1 LIRSNINRL
10 VILIIAAL
18 LIPDV
23 GFALKITVKPKEV
36 IPGDVFIVKV
46 ETDGTKPAEAE
57 FLGSKINLYPIKENQ
72 FLAMVPVD
80 IDTAPAKY
88 NINITAGEDRYKT
101 EITVRHHEF
110 KTIKLTLPEEKVTL
124 SPEDEQRAA
133 SEVELLN
140 KIWPENTAPAW
151 NGRFKS
157 PIDTAVSTAFGV
169 KRIMNEKK
177 TSVHKGTD
185 FRGETG
191 ASVKAINSGIVVLTE
206 DLFFGGNTLI
216 VDHGM
221 GLYSVYM
228 HLSKF
233 SASKGE
239 KVSKAQVIGSV
250 GSTGRA
256 SGPHLH
262 MSVRLNGMS
271 INPESLFK
279 LEL

>member
-1 LIRSNINRL
+1 MKSNINRL
-10 VILIIAAL
+10 FILIVIAL
-18 LIPDV
+18 LMPNA
-23 GFALKITVKPKEV
+23 GFAFKVTVTPREV

-46 ETDGTKPAEAE
+46 ETDGTQSAMVE
-57 FLGSKINLYPIKENQ
+57 FMGSKINLYPLNENHL
-72 FLAMVPVD
+72 LAIVPVD
-80 IDTAPAKY
+80 IDITPGKY
-88 NINITAGEDRYKT
+88 GIDITEGEDRHKT
-101 EITVRHHEF
+101 EIIVRQHEF
-110 KTIKLTLPEEKVTL
+110 KTIKLTLPEGKVTL
-124 SPEDEQRAA
+124 SPEDEERAA
-133 SEVELLN
+133 REAELLN
-140 KIWPENTAPAW
+140 KIWPEITASAW
-151 NGRFKS
+151 SGRFTS
-157 PIDTAVSTAFGV
+157 PINSEVSTAFGV

-191 ASVKAINSGIVVLTE
+191 APVRTINSGTVILTE

-221 GLYSVYM
+221 GLYSIYM

-233 SASKGE
+233 GVSKGE
-239 KVSKAQVIGSV
+239 KVSKSQIIGSI